1 MDWKWIPKKHEN
13 EVAQNG
19 GAETSHTEPVS
30 PIPKPLPVPVP
41 PIPVPAPITVPPP
54 QVRIF
59 GCLKDSFRNLT
70 VDVCLDS

>member
-1 MDWKWIPKKHEN
+1 M
-13 EVAQNG
+13 AQNG

-54 QVRIF
+54 QVRVF
-59 GCLKDSFRNLT
+59 GALLKLVSDRKTFL
-70 VDVCLDS
+70 LL